1 MTQAPN
7 VLLIVLDATRKD
19 HLSCYG
25 HDRLTTPTIDSIAAD
40 GTRFEQ
46 AIATSAWTPPTHASM
61 FTGCYP
67 SRHGVFNS
75 QLHLTYDGPTLAELL
90 SENGYRTLGFSNS
103 YHTSTERNFHRGFD
117 YYHDVFELPRFL
129 GKMYDPSLDF
139 LRFLPNYFLKNY
151 DISDLQLRKLKTQ
164 LKRNERPFFGFI
176 NLNAAHS
183 PYDPPARFRKQFE
196 AYFDQ
201 WDSVDEAA
209 ARDIA
214 DGNGREYTFGER
226 EVTEVEWELVKCQY
240 DGEIR
245 YTDYLLSKFIDFFKE
260 EGLYDDTLLIVAA
273 DHGEHFGE
281 YNLTYHAYSLFEE
294 LVNVPLI
301 VKWPESSPVDD
312 LSPPKDVSHDL
323 VSLIDIVPTVCEWA
337 DIDTPPEVQGHD
349 LTAGSGHDAVF
360 AEYDR
365 PQPPGRDRMLETYD
379 EFEAYDRGLQAVRTK
394 EYKLIRETTGR
405 ETLYQ
410 IRDGDETIAENEEIR
425 RQLAG
430 RLDEVLDNLPDGEH
444 NEELSEYV
452 EDHLEKMGYL

>member
-1 MTQAPN
+1 MKQAPN
-7 VLLIVLDATRKD
+7 VLLVVLDATRKD

-25 HDRLTTPTIDSIAAD
+25 YDRPTTPTIDSIAAD

-46 AIATSAWTPPTHASM
+46 AISTSAWTPPTHASM

-75 QLHLTYDGPTLAELL
+75 QLPLTYDGATIAELL

-139 LRFLPNYFLKNY
+139 LRFLPNYFLKSY

-164 LKRNERPFFGFI
+164 LTDTEEPFFGFI

-183 PYDPPARFRKQFE
+183 PYDPPARFREQFE
-196 AYFDQ
+196 AYFDR

-214 DGNGREYTFGER
+214 DGDGHEYTFGDKP
-226 EVTEVEWELVKCQY
+226 VSQTEWDLIECWY

-245 YTDYLLSKFIDFFKE
+245 YTDYLLSTFIEFFKD

-281 YNLTYHAYSLFEE
+281 YNLVYHAYSLFEE

-301 VKWPESSPVDD
+301 VKWPESHRGGDGSLPGA
-312 LSPPKDVSHDL
+312 VSSDL
-323 VSLIDIVPTVCEWA
+323 VSLTDIFPTVCELTG
-337 DIDTPPEVQGHD
+337 IETPAEVQGHS
-349 LTAGSGHDAVF
+349 LTTDSDRDAVF

-365 PQPPGRDRMLETYD
+365 PQPPGRDRMLKTYD
-379 EFEAYDRGLQAVRTK
+379 SFEAYDRGLQAVRTTD
-394 EYKLIRETTGR
+394 YKLIRATTGEERLYRIRNGR
-405 ETLYQ
+405 ETP
-410 IRDGDETIAENEEIR
+410 TENEGVKQGLSR
-425 RQLAG
+425 RIDEA
-430 RLDEVLDNLPDGEH
+430 LDEIPDGEH
-444 NEELSEYV
+444 EEELSEYV
-452 EDHLEKMGYL
+452 KDHLEKMGYL

>member
-1 MTQAPN
+1 MEQAPN

-25 HDRLTTPTIDSIAAD
+25 YDRPTTPTLDGIAAD

-46 AIATSAWTPPTHASM
+46 AISTSAWTPPTHASM

-67 SRHGVFNS
+67 SRHGVFHS
-75 QLHLTYDGPTLAELL
+75 QLPLNYEGPTVAELL

-117 YYHDVFELPRFL
+117 YYHDVFELPRLL

-164 LKRNERPFFGFI
+164 LTDTEKPFFGFI

-183 PYDPPARFRKQFE
+183 PYDPPAKFRKQFE

-201 WDSVDEAA
+201 WDTVDEEAA
-209 ARDIA
+209 KGIA
-214 DGNGREYTFGER
+214 NGDGHEYTFGDKD
-226 EVTEVEWELVKCQY
+226 VTETEWNLVKCWY

-245 YTDYLLSKFIDFFKE
+245 YTDYLLSKFIEFFKS

-281 YNLTYHAYSLFEE
+281 YNLVYHAYSLFEE
-294 LVNVPLI
+294 LINVPLI
-301 VKWPESSPVDD
+301 VKWPENHHGDD
-312 LSPPKDVSHDL
+312 RTVPDDVSHDL
-323 VSLIDIVPTVCEWA
+323 VSLTDIAPTICEWA
-337 DIDTPPEVQGHD
+337 GIETPSGMQGRD
-349 LTAGSGHDAVF
+349 LTTGSDRDAVF

-379 EFEAYDRGLQAVRTK
+379 SFKDYDRGLQAVRTTD
-394 EYKLIRETTGR
+394 YKLIRTTAG
-405 ETLYQ
+405 EEMLYRIQ
-410 IRDGDETIAENEEIR
+410 NGNENVISD
-425 RQLAG
+425 
-430 RLDEVLDNLPDGEH
+430 DEVQER
-444 NEELSEYV
+444 LSEYMDTNLNQIPDGKYDEELADYV
-452 EDHLEKMGYL
+452 KDHLEKMGYM

>member
-1 MTQAPN
+1 MEQAPN

-25 HDRLTTPTIDSIAAD
+25 YDRPTTPTIDSIAAD

-75 QLHLTYDGPTLAELL
+75 QLSLTYDGPTIAELL

-151 DISDLQLRKLKTQ
+151 DISDLQLRRLKTQ
-164 LKRNERPFFGFI
+164 LTQTEEPFFGFI

-183 PYDPPARFRKQFE
+183 PYDPPSKFRKQFE

-201 WDSVDEAA
+201 WDTVDKETAKH
-209 ARDIA
+209 IA
-214 DGNGREYTFGER
+214 TGNGRDYTLGDNK
-226 EVTEVEWELVKCQY
+226 VTETEWNLVKCWY

-245 YTDYLLSKFIDFFKE
+245 YTDYLLSKFIDFFKN

-281 YNLTYHAYSLFEE
+281 HNLVYHAYSLFEE

-301 VKWPESSPVDD
+301 VKWPDGHHGHNRALPSEISNN
-312 LSPPKDVSHDL
+312 L
-323 VSLIDIVPTVCEWA
+323 VSLTDIAPTICEWA
-337 DIDTPPEVQGHD
+337 GIETPSGMQGRD
-349 LTAGSGHDAVF
+349 LTIGSGRDAVF

-365 PQPPGRDRMLETYD
+365 PQPPKRDQMLETYNG
-379 EFEAYDRGLQAVRTK
+379 FEEYDRGLQAIRTT
-394 EYKLIRETTGR
+394 EYKLIRTTTGE
-405 ETLYQ
+405 ETLYRIQ
-410 IRDGDETIAENEEIR
+410 NGDETAVENEKVQH
-425 RQLAG
+425 QLSQRMNE
-430 RLDEVLDNLPDGEH
+430 RLDEIPDGEH
-444 NEELSEYV
+444 DEDLDDHV
-452 EDHLEKMGYL
+452 KDHLEKMGYI